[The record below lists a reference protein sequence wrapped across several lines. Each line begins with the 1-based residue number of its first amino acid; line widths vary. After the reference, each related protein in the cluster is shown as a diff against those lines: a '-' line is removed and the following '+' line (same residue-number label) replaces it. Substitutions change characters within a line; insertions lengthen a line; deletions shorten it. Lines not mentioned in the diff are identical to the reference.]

1 MTSLDNGA
9 YTRHHDHLSAEDHH
23 TATATGALLLLCLT
37 SRHSLISDITTEAAM
52 AGAVVPTFS
61 LALPACLMTILEML
75 AVLVSA
81 MLTAVCHY
89 RCQVAA
95 SVSAP
100 ADTTIHTE
108 PGLPSRRPGP
118 RRPRHLAA
126 RSAQWRAPSTAPLLT
141 RVLQF

>member
-1 MTSLDNGA
+1 
-9 YTRHHDHLSAEDHH
+9 
-23 TATATGALLLLCLT
+23 
-37 SRHSLISDITTEAAM
+37 M

-141 RVLQF
+141 RVLQFRHRHKFSEIVFSLKNATYPNIER